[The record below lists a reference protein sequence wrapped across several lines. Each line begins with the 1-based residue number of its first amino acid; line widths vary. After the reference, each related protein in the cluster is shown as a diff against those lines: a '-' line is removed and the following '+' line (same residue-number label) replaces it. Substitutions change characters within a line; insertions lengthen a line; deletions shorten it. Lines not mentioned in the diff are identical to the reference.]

1 MESLDEFY
9 VQTQQQQAQ
18 VAEIMAQLHVED
30 HSVLLSADDLY
41 IGKSYSVLAVYIIMA
56 SIIMPLWCM
65 RSEVYGNVCVS
76 PLLCLSTVTIKA
88 QERAVVGC
96 FIRF

>member
-65 RSEVYGNVCVS
+65 CVS
-76 PLLCLSTVTIKA
+76 PLQCLSTVTIKA
-88 QERAVVGC
+88 QERAVVGFLQG